1 MTTTIY
7 NRTSPWKS
15 PLSSGLGGA
24 LRAVFGRL
32 WSWHEQLRT
41 GYQLADLD
49 DRALKDIGIRRADAG
64 GNSYIAA
71 WRA

>member
-1 MTTTIY
+1 MTTTTY

-24 LRAVFGRL
+24 LSVLLGRL
-32 WSWHEQLRT
+32 WSWHERLRT
-41 GYQLADLD
+41 RYQLADLD
-49 DRALKDIGIRRADAG
+49 DRALKDIGVRRADAG
-64 GNSYIAA
+64 GSPYIAA